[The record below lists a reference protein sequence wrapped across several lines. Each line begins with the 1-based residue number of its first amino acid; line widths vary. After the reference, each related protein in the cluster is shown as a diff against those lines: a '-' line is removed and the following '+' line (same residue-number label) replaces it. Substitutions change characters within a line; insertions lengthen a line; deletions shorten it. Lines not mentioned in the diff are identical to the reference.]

1 MVRMN
6 TYPIRLSGY
15 RCDLIIAVP
24 IVIVLL
30 LSGAA
35 RAVAFNEERAMANV
49 AADYSACA
57 AFYSLGSACI
67 ARTQFGPNTTAEQL
81 ESLSTFKAGQEALRQ
96 SLMVMRPDVAAAR
109 FKLFFDDMSER
120 TGNDCGNLAPLL
132 IEYRFCKQLLE
143 EGPAQ
148 RMEYWRAQ
156 R

>member
-1 MVRMN
+1 V
-6 TYPIRLSGY
+6 IRLSGY
-15 RCDLIIAVP
+15 RCDLIIAVT

-35 RAVAFNEERAMANV
+35 RALAYNEEKALANV

-57 AFYSLGSACI
+57 AFYMLGTACI
-67 ARTQFGPNTTAEQL
+67 ARTEFGPGTTPEQL
-81 ESLSTFKAGQEALRQ
+81 QSVPTFEAYEEALRQ
-96 SLMVMRPDVAAAR
+96 SSMVMRPDVAAAR
-109 FKLFFDDMSER
+109 FKLFFDQMSER

-132 IEYRFCKQLLE
+132 VEYRFCKQLLE

-148 RMEYWRAQ
+148 RIEYWRAQ